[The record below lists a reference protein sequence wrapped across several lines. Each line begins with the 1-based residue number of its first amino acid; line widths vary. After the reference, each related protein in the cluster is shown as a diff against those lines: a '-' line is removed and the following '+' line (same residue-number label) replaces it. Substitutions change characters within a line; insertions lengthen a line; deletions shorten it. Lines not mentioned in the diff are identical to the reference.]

1 MNPIEKML
9 AYSKHVN
16 SGAEG
21 PPPAERMGTMRT
33 LEAHGYTAQ
42 VAVLDGATGLVGIA
56 WHPALPPADL
66 MAAHEAALLAE
77 LDQIVMGHRLA
88 PGVET
93 VQ

>member
-9 AYSKHVN
+9 AYSRHIN

-42 VAVLDGATGLVGIA
+42 VAVLDGATGLVGID
-56 WHPALPPADL
+56 WRPALPPAAL
-66 MAAHEAALLAE
+66 MHQHEAELLRE
-77 LDQIVMGHRLA
+77 LDAIVMGARLVA
-88 PGVET
+88 GSEVL
-93 VQ
+93 Q